1 MCFPKMG
8 ILISAGIPLYVSVVM
23 GSILTLMG
31 VISAL
36 RYKNETL
43 SQLFLLLI
51 GSAAV
56 IWFGN
61 LYFVITDSSSTYQL
75 VRMVFYFLP
84 IAGLGILFFIA
95 HRPSLLMYTIDC
107 TRLSFYFLLFYAF
120 LQLVFGAEA
129 VAINNIT
136 ATYDSSFEEVIKK
149 TNVIHR
155 LGGDTFKLFSTYQ
168 NGNLFVISLILLAP
182 IAIYSEKRIWLLL
195 FAIPLLH
202 LVVIFCASTT
212 GYISLLMLDA
222 ILIFSS
228 SVMRRFALL
237 FLGGILFLW
246 MIIFSSFCSNGQ
258 SAVLQLLA
266 VKLFNRDLT
275 ENERWNKASIWMDNV
290 ESNPF
295 ILFYGE
301 LSTLTVPI
309 FEILPLSIIQFYG
322 MFVTFLFYAV
332 IVYALRPLRFR
343 MYKVGIIIYLIT
355 SIGSGGFWLTPTA
368 YILGIVCGIVVGLD
382 RYENRQLNDKLKVD

>member
-1 MCFPKMG
+1 
-8 ILISAGIPLYVSVVM
+8 
-23 GSILTLMG
+23 
-31 VISAL
+31 
-36 RYKNETL
+36 
-43 SQLFLLLI
+43 
-51 GSAAV
+51 
-56 IWFGN
+56 
-61 LYFVITDSSSTYQL
+61 
-75 VRMVFYFLP
+75 
-84 IAGLGILFFIA
+84 
-95 HRPSLLMYTIDC
+95 
-107 TRLSFYFLLFYAF
+107 
-120 LQLVFGAEA
+120 
-129 VAINNIT
+129 
-136 ATYDSSFEEVIKK
+136 
-149 TNVIHR
+149 
-155 LGGDTFKLFSTYQ
+155 
-168 NGNLFVISLILLAP
+168 
-182 IAIYSEKRIWLLL
+182 
-195 FAIPLLH
+195 
-202 LVVIFCASTT
+202 
-212 GYISLLMLDA
+212 MLDA